1 MGVGWSRAVAA
12 FGLPSREARC
22 GFGPRAS
29 LSASQ
34 FSRPNEVGT
43 NSIDPD
49 CKQSGTRR
57 AKKEKS
63 ARQAHSPSKR
73 IYMAMHALGQSLR
86 GACSQ
91 RMPSGM
97 SIEATAAFLGKKT
110 TQRSQEFSSGKSG
123 KKRSARRPLGARPT
137 ALPRG
142 QPCASCAVAAPA
154 SALRP
159 YAHAWTCSFAL
170 SRSSGTFI
178 VSAGERPWLEPG
190 MKKRFGP
197 LFAPPS
203 RTSHLRRAE
212 RGRSLLC

>member
-1 MGVGWSRAVAA
+1 MVWAS
-12 FGLPSREARC
+12 
-22 GFGPRAS
+22 GF

-142 QPCASCAVAAPA
+142 QPCASCAVAAPDSA
-154 SALRP
+154 SRP

-170 SRSSGTFI
+170 SRSSGTFD
-178 VSAGERPWLEPG
+178 VSAGERPWLEPRW
-190 MKKRFGP
+190 MKKVVSTF
-197 LFAPPS
+197 LAPPS